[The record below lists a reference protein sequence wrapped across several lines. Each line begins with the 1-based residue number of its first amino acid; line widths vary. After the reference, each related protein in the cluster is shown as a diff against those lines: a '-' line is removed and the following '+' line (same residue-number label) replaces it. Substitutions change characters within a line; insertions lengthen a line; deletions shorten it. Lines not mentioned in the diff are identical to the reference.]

1 VLFVCTKRFIKS
13 DDFGYGVC
21 LRRVKMNRN
30 VAALRLQDNPVS
42 GSTCNACGEPFENPL
57 LAMVFNDSVVEEY
70 YACPNCLSK
79 VASIRQKPEVE
90 EVDEAED
97 VEDVADE
104 VAEPVAD
111 VAEVESGA
119 EDFSGCLHDMG
130 YLKRRPKNTPIP
142 EECLTCSKMIDCMY

>member
-1 VLFVCTKRFIKS
+1 
-13 DDFGYGVC
+13 
-21 LRRVKMNRN
+21 MNRN
-30 VAALRLQDNPVS
+30 VAALRFQGVPVS

-79 VASIRQKPEVE
+79 VASIRHKPEVE
-90 EVDEAED
+90 AVEEAET
-97 VEDVADE
+97 VEDVDDMDDVADVAEAVADE
-104 VAEPVAD
+104 VVEPVAD
-111 VAEVESGA
+111 VGEVEGGAEV
-119 EDFSGCLHDMG
+119 GCLHELG